1 MKKEI
6 YHFPILY
13 LSISL
18 LISLLGI
25 LFGSFFDFSLSSS
38 IVNTSSLMGSIVESF
53 GLSIAFFIVNLGG
66 IFLFK
71 GLKQFEK
78 KSYKIIGYV
87 LLAASFLASV
97 YYSAHYLM
105 KSDNNITLSFN
116 PWMAYLFAVL
126 LMGSFFAFFFYF
138 IKEGDKKTMILIGSL
153 FLLSIVLQ
161 TLFING
167 MKQLNCRPRY
177 RYLINDDLNV
187 TGESFRSWW
196 EFKPLSENNDY
207 HKSWPSGHTATVSV
221 LLLLPL
227 ISDFLK
233 YPIRNGKNVLF
244 SLSLAYVLFVA
255 FYRIQCGAHFLSD
268 VSFGLFFVTILI
280 FLLLLLAQFL
290 EKKIPSK
297 QVEENKSTEE

>member
-6 YHFPILY
+6 YHYPVLFLC
-13 LSISL
+13 ISL

-25 LFGSFFDFSLSSS
+25 LCGSFFDFSLSSC

-53 GLSIAFFIVNLGG
+53 GLSIAFFILDVGG

-78 KSYKIIGYV
+78 KIYKIIGYV
-87 LLAASFLASV
+87 LLIASFLASV

-105 KSDNNITLSFN
+105 KSDNNVTLSFDA
-116 PWMAYLFAVL
+116 WMAYLFSIL

-138 IKEGDKKTMILIGSL
+138 IKEGDRKTMILIGSL
-153 FLLSIVLQ
+153 LLLSIVLQ

-167 MKQLNCRPRY
+167 MKYLNCRPRY

-187 TGESFRSWW
+187 SKESFRSWW
-196 EFKPLSENNDY
+196 EFKPFSENNDY

-233 YPIRNGKNVLF
+233 YPIKNGKAVLF
-244 SLSLAYVLFVA
+244 SLSLAYVLLVA

-268 VSFGLFFVTILI
+268 VSFGLFFVIILLC
-280 FLLLLLAQFL
+280 LLLLLAQFL
-290 EKKIPSK
+290 DKKISCK
-297 QVEENKSTEE
+297 ELHQ